1 MKLIE
6 QPFSLQHLPYGV
18 VDFGRSNHL
27 AVRWENR
34 AISLDRL
41 RTAHL
46 LSPLQLSV
54 EHTRCD
60 SLNPLLSLDRDTHLA
75 LRERLTELLGRGD
88 HLNVDGAVLELE
100 PYPKDDPK
108 VQNPVSAGDFVDFY
122 CSRHHAYR
130 VGCLFRGPE
139 NALPE
144 QYFHLPIGYHG
155 RSSTIFG
162 SGRPVTRPQG
172 ILPTENAESPRYA
185 PTRKLDYELEVG
197 FLLRACE
204 QPLTPDQ
211 AVKLIFGVV
220 LVNDWSARDIQSFE
234 YRPLGPFLGKSFA
247 TSVGAWVTPWEA
259 LSDWLTPNNDS
270 QHPVLSHLSEQDPHH
285 LDCPLWAHLDTE
297 NDGDAE
303 LCQTNLS
310 HLAWSAAQMVAHLS
324 SNGTIIRTGDL
335 IATGTVSGPETGAE
349 ACLLERTENG
359 KRPLTLSSPGLTRA
373 FLQDG
378 DTVTLAGGHTGVGLA
393 PCRATV
399 RGV

>member
-18 VDFGRSNHL
+18 VNFGRSNHL
-27 AVRWENR
+27 AVRWEDR
-34 AISLDRL
+34 AISVDRL
-41 RTAHL
+41 REAHL
-46 LSPLQLSV
+46 LKPLQLGV

-60 SLNPLLSLDRDTHLA
+60 SLNPLLTLDRETQLT
-75 LRERLTELLGRGD
+75 LRKLLTILLGRGD
-88 HLNVDGAVLELE
+88 HLNVDGAILELE
-100 PYPKDDPK
+100 PYPHDDPRVK
-108 VQNPVSAGDFVDFY
+108 NPVSAGDFVDFY

-155 RSSTIFG
+155 RSSTIIE
-162 SGRPVTRPQG
+162 SGRPVKRPQG
-172 ILPTENAESPRYA
+172 ILPTQVMESPQYA
-185 PTRKLDYELEVG
+185 PTQRLDYELEVA
-197 FLLRACE
+197 FLLRPCDR
-204 QPLTPDQ
+204 PLPPDE
-211 AVKLIFGVV
+211 AVNLIFGVV
-220 LVNDWSARDIQSFE
+220 LLNDWSARDIQSFE

-259 LSDWLTPNNDS
+259 LSSWLTPNNDS
-270 QHPVLSHLSEQDPHH
+270 QHPVLPHLSEQNPHH
-285 LDCPLWAHLDTE
+285 LDCPLWAHLNTE
-297 NDGDAE
+297 SDGEAE

-310 HLAWSAAQMVAHLS
+310 HLAWSAAQMVAHLT
-324 SNGTIIRTGDL
+324 SNGTIIRAGDL
-335 IATGTVSGPETGAE
+335 IATGTVSGPAEGSE

-359 KRPLTLSSPGLTRA
+359 KQPLKLSKEGRTRA

-378 DTVTLAGGHTGVGLA
+378 DTVTLAGGHPGVGLA
-393 PCRATV
+393 PCRAIV